1 MATYTPEQQAEI
13 NRRYPTLEWV
23 NGQPY
28 TRGSASAPPPEPG
41 VLDYLGRPVE
51 ADTSDTLVPAH
62 TTNQNFPW
70 EFFVAQAAAPLLVA
84 GGQAGVSALANAGAG
99 TGATAGTTAATGAG
113 TGVGAGVGAGT
124 GAGVTAGTT
133 AAGGGMW
140 GTIASQALPIAADY
154 LSGLGQG
161 MTDQRTQQDQRALT
175 QDQLRLSAAAQ
186 EANNEGNRAQ
196 IQIQQQAAAER
207 EQSDAYRKA
216 LLAAMALNMRDA
228 TIDRSQFQTRVPT
241 ISFGGGLRPSVLG
254 EQGQRAASVLSEQA
268 QTRLENPTK
277 AEPLPT
283 YSAPAMSESSQAG
296 FWERL
301 VSPVAAG
308 LSIYNGLRPTTSMP
322 STQSVW
328 TNPNSPTAHW
338 G

>member
-13 NRRYPTLEWV
+13 SRRYPTLEWV

-28 TRGSASAPPPEPG
+28 TRASASAPPPEPG

-51 ADTSDTLVPAH
+51 ADTSNTLVPAH
-62 TTNQNFPW
+62 TTDQNFPW
-70 EFFVAQAAAPLLVA
+70 EFFVAQAAAPALVA
-84 GGQAGVSALANAGAG
+84 GGQAGVSALANAGGAAG
-99 TGATAGTTAATGAG
+99 GAGAATGAG
-113 TGVGAGVGAGT
+113 TGAGVGAGT
-124 GAGVTAGTT
+124 GAGVAAGTT

-140 GTIASQALPIAADY
+140 GTILSQGLPIAADF
-154 LSGLGQG
+154 LGGLGQG

-207 EQSDAYRKA
+207 EQADAYRKA

-254 EQGQRAASVLSEQA
+254 EQGQRAASVLSQQA

-283 YSAPAMSESSQAG
+283 YSAPAMSEASKAG

-308 LSIYNGLRPTTSMP
+308 LSIYNGLQPTTSMP
-322 STQSVW
+322 ATRSVW
-328 TNPNSPTAHW
+328 EDPNSPTAHW

>member
-13 NRRYPTLEWV
+13 SRRYPSLEWV

-28 TRGSASAPPPEPG
+28 TRASASAPPEPG
-41 VLDYLGRPVE
+41 ALDYLGQPVE
-51 ADTSDTLVPAH
+51 ADTSYTLVPAH
-62 TTNQNFPW
+62 TTDQNFPW
-70 EFFVAQAAAPLLVA
+70 EFFVAQAAAPALIA
-84 GGQAGVSALANAGAG
+84 GGQAGVSALGNVGAGGGAAGAG
-99 TGATAGTTAATGAG
+99 TAATGAG
-113 TGVGAGVGAGT
+113 TGAA
-124 GAGVTAGTT
+124 TAGTT

-140 GTIASQALPIAADY
+140 SSILSQGLPIAADF
-154 LSGLGQG
+154 LGGVGQG

-207 EQSDAYRKA
+207 EQADAYRKA
-216 LLAAMALNMRDA
+216 LLAAMALNMQDA
-228 TIDRSQFQTRVPT
+228 TFDRSRFQSNVPT
-241 ISFGGGLRPSVLG
+241 ISIGGGLRPSALG
-254 EQGQRAASVLSEQA
+254 EQGRRAASVLSQQA

-283 YSAPAMSESSQAG
+283 YSAPTMSEPSKAG

-322 STQSVW
+322 NTQSVW

>member
-13 NRRYPTLEWV
+13 SRRYPSLEWV

-28 TRGSASAPPPEPG
+28 TRSGASAPPPEPG

-70 EFFVAQAAAPLLVA
+70 EFFVAQAAAPALIA
-84 GGQAGVSALANAGAG
+84 GGQAGVSALGNVGAGGGAAGAG
-99 TGATAGTTAATGAG
+99 SAAS
-113 TGVGAGVGAGT
+113 GAGVGAT
-124 GAGVTAGTT
+124 TAG
-133 AAGGGMW
+133 GSMW
-140 GTIASQALPIAADY
+140 GSILKQGLPIAADF
-154 LSGLGQG
+154 LSGVGQG

-186 EANNEGNRAQ
+186 EAANETNRAQ

-207 EQSDAYRKA
+207 EQADAYRKA
-216 LLAAMALNMRDA
+216 LLAAMALNMQDA
-228 TIDRSQFQTRVPT
+228 TIDRSRFQSNVPT
-241 ISFGGGLRPSVLG
+241 ISIGGGLRPSVLG
-254 EQGQRAASVLSEQA
+254 EQGRRAASVLSEQA
-268 QTRLENPTK
+268 QRRLENPTQ

-283 YSAPAMSESSQAG
+283 YSAPAMSETSKAG

-308 LSIYNGLRPTTSMP
+308 LSIYNGLQPTTAMP
-322 STQSVW
+322 NTQSVW
-328 TNPNSPTAHW
+328 TNPTSPTAHW